1 MKFFRVIGRSIRDAL
16 KSVGRNFSLSL
27 ASISCI
33 TITLI
38 VVAIA
43 IILSQNVNSFTNS
56 IEKDVTIVVFV
67 DREATKEEIDV
78 VEAKIN
84 LLDNVESI
92 KFQSKAE
99 TKKQMQKESNVFNT
113 IMSEYTDETNPLQ
126 DTYLVKVK
134 DINLIGETA
143 KEIKSFDKVAVVK
156 YGEGMVEELVKIFD
170 IVKKITYI
178 VVIALVVVTAFL
190 ISNTI
195 KITITNR
202 KREIEIMRLVGASN
216 SYIKLPF
223 FFEGLWL
230 GFIGSIVPIF
240 VCCYGYL
247 YLYNRLGGQLF
258 TAIIKLV
265 RPDALVFNLLVP
277 VNQSKVLYCVVW
289 LHENGQSQ
297 NPVAGEGNPTEENF
311 FGGLVT
317 FMSGQGGEV
326 SATFSGITK
335 VNSQA

>member
-1 MKFFRVIGRSIRDAL
+1 MKGIRILFRSISDSLTNIGRNL
-16 KSVGRNFSLSL
+16 SLSI

-33 TITLI
+33 SITLI
-38 VVAIA
+38 LVAVS
-43 IILSQNVNSFTNS
+43 IILSKNVNSFTTS

-67 DREATKEEIDV
+67 NREATSEEVDSVGTLIKD
-78 VEAKIN
+78 
-84 LLDNVESI
+84 LDNVESV
-92 KFQSKAE
+92 KFQSKSE
-99 TKKQMQKESNVFNT
+99 IKNQMQSESEIFDS
-113 IMSEYTDETNPLQ
+113 IMENYTDETNPLQ

-134 DINLIGETA
+134 NINSIGETA
-143 KEIKSFDKVAVVK
+143 KEIKTFDKVAVVK

-178 VVIALVVVTAFL
+178 VVVALIIVTAFL

-195 KITITNR
+195 KITISNR

-230 GFIGSIVPIF
+230 GFIGSIIPIF

-265 RPDALVFNLLVP
+265 KPDALVFSLVISIIL
-277 VNQSKVLYCVVW
+277 VGVIV
-289 LHENGQSQ
+289 G
-297 NPVAGEGNPTEENF
+297 A
-311 FGGLVT
+311 FGSYRAVRRYLK
-317 FMSGQGGEV
+317 
-326 SATFSGITK
+326 I
-335 VNSQA
+335 

>member
-1 MKFFRVIGRSIRDAL
+1 MKGIRILFRSISDSLTNIGRNL
-16 KSVGRNFSLSL
+16 SLSI

-33 TITLI
+33 SITLI
-38 VVAIA
+38 LVAVS
-43 IILSQNVNSFTNS
+43 IILSQNVNSFTAS

-67 DREATKEEIDV
+67 NRDATPEEVNV
-78 VEAKIN
+78 VEAQIK
-84 LLDNVESI
+84 LLDNVENV

-99 TKKQMQKESNVFNT
+99 IKNQMQKESEVFNT
-113 IMSEYTDETNPLQ
+113 IMSEYTEETNPLQ

-170 IVKKITYI
+170 IVKKITY
-178 VVIALVVVTAFL
+178 VVVVALIVVTAFL

-230 GFIGSIVPIF
+230 GFIGSIIPIF
-240 VCCYGYL
+240 ICCYGYL

-265 RPDALVFNLLVP
+265 KPDALVFNLVISVLLVG
-277 VNQSKVLYCVVW
+277 VIV
-289 LHENGQSQ
+289 G
-297 NPVAGEGNPTEENF
+297 A
-311 FGGLVT
+311 FGSYRAVRRYLK
-317 FMSGQGGEV
+317 
-326 SATFSGITK
+326 I
-335 VNSQA
+335 